1 MKSVPALT
9 GQAIKGV
16 STTTNQNGKEYTII
30 TLDSGLITQ
39 VVLRTDT
46 TTNEVSFLSHS
57 QTSVAAEVIASVPRT
72 IPTKLTVD
80 KLQGNMVEDI
90 GTQLSKDASLGLEGM
105 TVVSGSVTKTDFTE
119 TYELVVKTS
128 SEAQKTVNVVKDIK
142 TN

>member
-1 MKSVPALT
+1 VKSVPALT